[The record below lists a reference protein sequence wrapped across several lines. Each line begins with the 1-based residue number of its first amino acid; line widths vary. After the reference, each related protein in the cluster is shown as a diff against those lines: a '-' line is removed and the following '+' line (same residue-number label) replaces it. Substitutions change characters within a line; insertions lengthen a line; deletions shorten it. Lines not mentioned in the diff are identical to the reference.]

1 MANKF
6 KDAEKRKKVAPGG
19 NSVVVANI
27 ADNVVDDV
35 VDNAIDDVTE
45 NILESITETTP
56 NASFA
61 DALSGKIEKKP
72 EGKSVSL
79 YLTTEALENLEKF
92 AKANRCSKSKA
103 ADLILRNL
111 Y

>member
-1 MANKF
+1 MANPY
-6 KDAEKRKKVAPGG
+6 KDRDKRKKVAPGG
-19 NSVVVANI
+19 GQTDDSVVVDTTI
-27 ADNVVDDV
+27 DNVLD
-35 VDNAIDDVTE
+35 
-45 NILESITETTP
+45 NILENITEAPAPVSVGEMLT
-56 NASFA
+56 
-61 DALSGKIEKKP
+61 GKIEKKP

-92 AKANRCSKSKA
+92 AKINKCSKSKA

>member
-6 KDAEKRKKVAPGG
+6 KDAEKRKKVAPGSG
-19 NSVVVANI
+19 QVEESVI
-27 ADNVVDDV
+27 
-35 VDNAIDDVTE
+35 TE
-45 NILESITETTP
+45 NITDNILENISETPTV
-56 NASFA
+56 SVGEM
-61 DALSGKIEKKP
+61 LTGKIEKKS

-92 AKANRCSKSKA
+92 AKINKCSKSKA
-103 ADLILRNL
+103 VDLVLRNL